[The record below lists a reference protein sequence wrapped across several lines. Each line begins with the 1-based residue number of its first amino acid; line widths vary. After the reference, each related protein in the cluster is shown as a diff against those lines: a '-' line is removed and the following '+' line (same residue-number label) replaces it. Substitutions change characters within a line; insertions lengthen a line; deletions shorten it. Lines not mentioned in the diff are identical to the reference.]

1 MFRKS
6 KAALVALGIIL
17 SLLAS
22 PARAAETDCSVKKDL
37 SLDYV
42 RGIVRVCQAVDGQVI
57 VGIEGVSAPIP
68 IPEYGTV
75 ASYAMSAETGHFEI
89 SLGVDESGLL
99 GLSIDGVQYGSPL
112 SQTVAPAQIEA
123 AATVAGA
130 TYPGCSNGYGAL
142 FPYKWTK
149 AWVWN
154 YNLSGQPDSQ
164 SLPAIQEA
172 ANLWTTGA
180 NRCTAQIYHSTFTNT
195 FAGGSSKLPSP
206 TANNSCG
213 SADGYNIVGW
223 GALMSGQ
230 LALTC
235 TYFPN
240 GTIAVEADIKFST
253 ALPFYT
259 GASVTGC
266 VAKYDLR
273 EIAAH
278 EVGHVVGLDHTPDMY
293 SQLMKYTFGQCE
305 TGERLLAPGDLSA
318 LLSRY

>member
-1 MFRKS
+1 
-6 KAALVALGIIL
+6 
-17 SLLAS
+17 
-22 PARAAETDCSVKKDL
+22 
-37 SLDYV
+37 
-42 RGIVRVCQAVDGQVI
+42 
-57 VGIEGVSAPIP
+57 
-68 IPEYGTV
+68 
-75 ASYAMSAETGHFEI
+75 
-89 SLGVDESGLL
+89 
-99 GLSIDGVQYGSPL
+99 
-112 SQTVAPAQIEA
+112 
-123 AATVAGA
+123 
-130 TYPGCSNGYGAL
+130 
-142 FPYKWTK
+142 
-149 AWVWN
+149 
-154 YNLSGQPDSQ
+154 
-164 SLPAIQEA
+164 
-172 ANLWTTGA
+172 
-180 NRCTAQIYHSTFTNT
+180 
-195 FAGGSSKLPSP
+195 
-206 TANNSCG
+206 
-213 SADGYNIVGW
+213 
-223 GALMSGQ
+223 MSGQ